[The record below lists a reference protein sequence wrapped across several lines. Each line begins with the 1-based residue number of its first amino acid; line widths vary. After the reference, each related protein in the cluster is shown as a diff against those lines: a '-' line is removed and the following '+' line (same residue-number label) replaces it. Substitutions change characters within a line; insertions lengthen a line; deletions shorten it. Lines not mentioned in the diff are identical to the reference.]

1 MSLDPT
7 LIAPSAGD
15 AVVAKLEDP
24 RVAAAL
30 CDLLEHADL
39 LAVLVTGLDAMIR
52 RGDTITGGLAKTVE
66 DWRAATAEAARDREP
81 VDLQKL
87 AASLRTLSIAISE
100 ATPGLEALFRSSLS
114 DPRAVEVASSV
125 ARSIIDGAEKAKSE
139 PAKPMGAFTL
149 LRMLKDED
157 VARGMH
163 FLIHTARAFGRE
175 LKDA

>member
-39 LAVLVTGLDAMIR
+39 LAVLVTGLDGMVR
-52 RGDTITGGLAKTVE
+52 RGDTITGGLAKAVG
-66 DWRAATAEAARDREP
+66 DLRGAMAESARDREP
-81 VDLQKL
+81 VDLPRL
-87 AASLRTLSIAISE
+87 AASLRTLSAAVSD
-100 ATPGLEALFRSSLS
+100 ATPGLEALLRSALT
-114 DPRAVEVASSV
+114 DPRAVDVASSV
-125 ARSIIDGAEKAKSE
+125 ARSIITGAEQARTE
-139 PAKPMGAFTL
+139 PAKPMGALAL
-149 LRMLKDED
+149 LRTLKDED
-157 VARGMH
+157 VARGLH
-163 FLIHTARAFGRE
+163 FLIHVARAFGRE